1 MMIWTAFV
9 NSVLEKTIVVIV
21 IFAKIKDIG
30 IFEYNS
36 SITFYKHA
44 LLQII
49 TKITEALVILS
60 GQSDITWHFFLFLPI
75 LDPSLHTHISDN
87 FHFQNTIFFKSVN
100 SSKLKTGYYCLK
112 REKKMFGWP
121 SVSPMCYLVTL
132 SRSSLLEC
140 HVLFEWP
147 FT

>member
-1 MMIWTAFV
+1 
-9 NSVLEKTIVVIV
+9 VLEKTIVVIV

-60 GQSDITWHFFLFLPI
+60 GQSDIT
-75 LDPSLHTHISDN
+75 
-87 FHFQNTIFFKSVN
+87 
-100 SSKLKTGYYCLK
+100 
-112 REKKMFGWP
+112 
-121 SVSPMCYLVTL
+121 
-132 SRSSLLEC
+132 
-140 HVLFEWP
+140 
-147 FT
+147 